1 MASGFLGHLMN
12 NARESEQRRKEREA
26 QMEQQRLEMMKQGY
40 DVSDTPQLTP
50 GQQMA
55 SALQRGLNYD
65 AQRDDPT
72 PTYIRNQFNADVI
85 ARDTADQQ
93 IAESKANEARQN
105 ALTAGYKIDNKMK
118 QKELDDYQ
126 RRADAEISEI
136 EARIAASESTTELN
150 SLSRE
155 IKDYEFGMMKKLAPY
170 DEEMRKL
177 EKEKVTALIVSA
189 NQKFLET
196 DEGTVFNVNLKD
208 QTMTKIV
215 DGSQTEEEKKLAK
228 AVSYIRIL
236 SEIEDSGLD
245 IDKEFVKMLG
255 EEVATLL
262 SGKSLKEMLE
272 SLEKKPE
279 DLVNKNVYSL
289 ITGEPL
295 SNTKENNKTA
305 PEATVDPA
313 PPAPPEG
320 TTPMGQAATDKY
332 PLPSVFKQSSEPPLL
347 QLFDYLSD
355 TYGQSKQ
362 SLIDAG
368 RNRRAEQP

>member
-1 MASGFLGHLMN
+1 
-12 NARESEQRRKEREA
+12 
-26 QMEQQRLEMMKQGY
+26 
-40 DVSDTPQLTP
+40 
-50 GQQMA
+50 
-55 SALQRGLNYD
+55 
-65 AQRDDPT
+65 
-72 PTYIRNQFNADVI
+72 
-85 ARDTADQQ
+85 
-93 IAESKANEARQN
+93 SKANEARQN

-362 SLIDAG
+362 SL
-368 RNRRAEQP
+368 